1 VPEVS
6 APKKSTNN
14 LGFCIV
20 IRRSNPP
27 ARHNFREAWTKRL
40 KALRDVPAI
49 VSLVWE
55 SGRGVVSFGL
65 ILRIVTALS
74 PLALLAVARI
84 ILDGVVSFAS
94 HGGPLRL
101 HFWWWVGL
109 EFAIASVTMLL
120 SRATDFADTLLADR
134 YVKHISVRLM
144 EKASSLDLATYEDP
158 GFHDKLERAR
168 VQATDR
174 LLLIQQLGRLIQQV
188 IATIALAAGIVVFM
202 PWLLLLL
209 LVCVIPAFLG
219 ESHFAFL
226 GYHLA
231 FRQTPAKREM
241 DYLRFLG
248 VSKESAKELKVFG
261 LNNYLTDRFALLA
274 DQIFSQNVSLAR
286 RRFFVGSLLSVF
298 TTAGYYGA
306 YVYVVYEAL
315 RGRISV
321 GTLQFLAGAIAGAS
335 QNLQNIF
342 STFSGIADQAL
353 FLSDL
358 ISFLDIKPRIRSNIG
373 GFPCPRPIRSGIE
386 FRNVSFVYPGTQRP
400 VLRNLNLRFDQGERL
415 ALIGENGQGKT
426 TIVKLLTRLYD
437 PTEGAIF
444 LDDVDLREYDLDDY
458 VSQIAVI
465 FQDFVRYDMTAL
477 ENIGIGRIS
486 KLANVEEIVA
496 AAQKSRAHDV
506 VQKLQSGYGQML
518 GRRFDGG
525 VDLSGGEWQKVALA
539 RAYLR
544 DAQILILD
552 EPTAS
557 LDAKSEQQIFQQ
569 FTELTTN
576 KLSLLISHRFSTV
589 RMADRIVV
597 LEDGRIVEEGHHSQL
612 MAREGKYAEMFELQA
627 SNYR

>member
-1 VPEVS
+1 M
-6 APKKSTNN
+6 
-14 LGFCIV
+14 
-20 IRRSNPP
+20 IRPNPP

-40 KALRDVPAI
+40 KALQDVPAI

-55 SGRGVVSFGL
+55 AGRGVVSFGL
-65 ILRIVTALS
+65 IVRIFTALS

-84 ILDGVVSFAS
+84 ILDGVVSFVS
-94 HGGPLRL
+94 HGGPLRP

-174 LLLIQQLGRLIQQV
+174 LLLIQQLGRLLQLV

-231 FRQTPAKREM
+231 FRQTSAKREM

-261 LNNYLTDRFALLA
+261 LNNYLTDRFARLA
-274 DQIFSQNVSLAR
+274 DQIFLQNVSLAR
-286 RRFFVGSLLSVF
+286 RRFFAGSLLSVF
-298 TTAGYYGA
+298 STAGYYGA
-306 YVYVVYEAL
+306 YAYVVYEAL
-315 RGRISV
+315 HGRISV

-335 QNLQNIF
+335 QNLQSIF

-358 ISFLDIKPRIRSNIG
+358 INFLDLKPHIRANVG
-373 GFPCPRPIRSGIE
+373 GLPCPRPIRSGIE
-386 FRNVSFVYPGTQRP
+386 FRNVGFVYPGTQRP
-400 VLRNLNLRFDQGERL
+400 VLRHLNLRFEQGERL

-444 LDDVDLREYDLDDY
+444 LDGVDLREYDLDDY
-458 VSQIAVI
+458 VRQIAVI
-465 FQDFVRYDMTAL
+465 FQDFVHYDMTAL
-477 ENIGIGRIS
+477 ENIAIGRIS

-506 VQKLQSGYGQML
+506 VQKLQSGYDQML

-557 LDAKSEQQIFQQ
+557 LDAKSEQQVFQQ
-569 FTELTTN
+569 FAELTTN

-597 LEDGRIVEEGHHSQL
+597 LEDGQIVEEGHHSQL